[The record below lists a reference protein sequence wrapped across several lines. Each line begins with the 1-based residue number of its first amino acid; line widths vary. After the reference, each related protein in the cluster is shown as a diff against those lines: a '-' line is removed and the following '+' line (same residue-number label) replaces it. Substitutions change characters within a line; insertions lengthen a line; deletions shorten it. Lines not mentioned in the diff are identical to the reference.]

1 MLFPRT
7 VRFPTKPSA
16 NSYKG
21 SLKLISPYNWTV
33 IETVGLRDNEI
44 AMTVKSMVLDI
55 GSSTK
60 RFKHRKELLVVGT
73 GRYRMEDLGANG
85 AFKIY
90 EIIDIIPEP
99 GKPETNHKF
108 KEYNT
113 EDTKGA
119 VTSMCEVSGRFLVAQ
134 GQKIIVRDVQDDGVV
149 PVAFLDTSVYVSEA
163 KSFGNLVILGD
174 TLKSVWLAGFDAEPF
189 RMIMLGKDLQSVD
202 VSCAEFI
209 SKDEEIYILIAGNNN
224 VMHLVQFDP
233 EDPTSSNGQRLVHRA
248 SFNVSSSTTCMRMVP
263 KNEEI
268 NTQYSD
274 VFQTVGSTIDG
285 SFFTVFPVNEFT
297 YRRMYIIQQ
306 QLTDKEY
313 HYCGLN
319 PRLNRFG
326 GEAFDDSQTGVKP
339 ILDHQVIKRYAK
351 LNEDRKQTIAQKVS
365 SKGVYQEIWKDL
377 IEFENV
383 LKIM

>member
-1 MLFPRT
+1 
-7 VRFPTKPSA
+7 
-16 NSYKG
+16 
-21 SLKLISPYNWTV
+21 
-33 IETVGLRDNEI
+33 
-44 AMTVKSMVLDI
+44 
-55 GSSTK
+55 
-60 RFKHRKELLVVGT
+60 
-73 GRYRMEDLGANG
+73 
-85 AFKIY
+85 
-90 EIIDIIPEP
+90 
-99 GKPETNHKF
+99 
-108 KEYNT
+108 
-113 EDTKGA
+113 
-119 VTSMCEVSGRFLVAQ
+119 
-134 GQKIIVRDVQDDGVV
+134 
-149 PVAFLDTSVYVSEA
+149 
-163 KSFGNLVILGD
+163 
-174 TLKSVWLAGFDAEPF
+174 
-189 RMIMLGKDLQSVD
+189 
-202 VSCAEFI
+202 
-209 SKDEEIYILIAGNNN
+209 
-224 VMHLVQFDP
+224 
-233 EDPTSSNGQRLVHRA
+233 
-248 SFNVSSSTTCMRMVP
+248 MVP